1 VVRRVF
7 LFLHN
12 SIYGS
17 DVMDSYQCVWED
29 DETNRKVE
37 LLVNYSQDDAGVTI
51 EDITPTKVTFLDPAT
66 KAEQRS
72 IGIWTKTGRKIL
84 VRQFRSAGRVEALE
98 QDLVALGL
106 ASTGV

>member
-1 VVRRVF
+1 
-7 LFLHN
+7 
-12 SIYGS
+12 
-17 DVMDSYQCVWED
+17 MDSYQSVWED

-66 KAEQRS
+66 KADLRS

-98 QDLVALGL
+98 QEIASMGL
-106 ASTGV
+106 ASTGT